1 MSFRPVDLQ
10 VMMPKVTEAAKLQ
23 QNYKAGAEGCQDILV
38 DQFRKQ
44 LQTARQKVN
53 ERAKPHEIRLQP
65 KNNSTAGQN
74 NKRKNKKNK
83 KGSKAKKEGHID
95 IRI

>member
-10 VMMPKVTEAAKLQ
+10 VMMPKVTETAKVQ
-23 QNYKAGAEGCQDILV
+23 QNYKAGVEGCQDMLV

-53 ERAKPHEIRLQP
+53 ERAKSHEIKLQSE
-65 KNNSTAGQN
+65 NDSTAGQN
-74 NKRKNKKNK
+74 NKRQNKKKK
-83 KGSKAKKEGHID
+83 KGSLAKKERHID